1 MKKTFKI
8 GEYAVGGIIE
18 VKISENNASL
28 RNDIVIHFLD
38 YYDKSIVMSM
48 GRNNKDTNARRELV
62 RFLEEGS
69 TPFYADKV
77 MKWIESK
84 IKFANESNWFI

>member
-1 MKKTFKI
+1 
-8 GEYAVGGIIE
+8 
-18 VKISENNASL
+18 
-28 RNDIVIHFLD
+28 
-38 YYDKSIVMSM
+38 M
-48 GRNNKDTNARRELV
+48 GRNNKDTNARRELVSLLFLPILITIKDTNARRELV

-84 IKFANESNWFI
+84 IEFANESNWFI